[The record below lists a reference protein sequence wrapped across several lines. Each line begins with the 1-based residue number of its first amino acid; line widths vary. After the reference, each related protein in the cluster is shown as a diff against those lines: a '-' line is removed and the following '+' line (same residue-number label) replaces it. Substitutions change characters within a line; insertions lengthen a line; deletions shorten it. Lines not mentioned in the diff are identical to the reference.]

1 VACNKPI
8 TGFRAPGGQV
18 KFNPKQGWIDR
29 PITIACGQCA
39 GCRLERSRVW
49 AVRIMHEAAFYEPEE
64 CHFITLTYAPEHL
77 PPLGTLVTRDWQD
90 FARRARKKIG
100 KFRYFHCGEYGD
112 TTQRPHY
119 HACVFGM
126 NLPDLEQDGKTKS
139 GENAFNSQLLEETWG
154 KGITQVGALT
164 FESAAYV
171 ARYVMKKVNGKKK
184 EEGHY
189 DVVDTNGVVLGEKKP
204 EYTTMSRK
212 PGIGKKW
219 IEKYVSDVYPR
230 DEVIINA
237 KKSRPPKF
245 YDGHYEILNP
255 VGMET
260 LKARRAL
267 KAKKHSAEQE
277 PQRLDTKE
285 DIILRKQWKRDL

>member
-1 VACNKPI
+1 MACNKPI
-8 TGFRAPGGQV
+8 KGYRSPTTGIV
-18 KFNPKQGWIDR
+18 FNPKDGWIDK
-29 PITIACGQCA
+29 PVTVACGQCA

-49 AVRIMHEAAFYEPEE
+49 AVRIMHEAAFHDQDE

-77 PPLGTLVTRDWQD
+77 PPLGTLVTKDWQD
-90 FARRARKKIG
+90 FARRWRKKIG

-112 TTQRPHY
+112 EKGRPHY

-126 NLPDLEQDGKTKS
+126 TLPDLIHDGKTNS
-139 GENAFNSQLLEETWG
+139 GEDAYYSETLEQIWG
-154 KGITQVGALT
+154 KGKTQVGELT

-189 DVVDTNGVVLGEKKP
+189 NVNDEEGNVVGELKP

-219 IEKYVSDVYPR
+219 IEKYASDVYPR

-237 KKSRPPKF
+237 KRTRPPKF
-245 YDGHYEILNP
+245 YDGHYEEINP
-255 VGMET
+255 LGMEE
-260 LKARRAL
+260 LKARRKK
-267 KAKKHSAEQE
+267 KAEKHSKDQDPA
-277 PQRLDTKE
+277 RLDTKE
-285 DIILRKQWKRDL
+285 EIILRRQWSRNL